1 MPLRRG
7 NRECSG
13 PHDLFCS
20 SLGTALAL
28 VAVPVYSQ
36 QQSPMADMDSPLLNE
51 ILVTR
56 SRRPRIGPGS
66 EQNLV
71 NIGPFNIWLNDA
83 AASPDG
89 NLKPAVNCG
98 SGNI

>member
-1 MPLRRG
+1 
-7 NRECSG
+7 
-13 PHDLFCS
+13 
-20 SLGTALAL
+20 LAL

-36 QQSPMADMDSPLLNE
+36 QQSPMADIDSPLLNE

-56 SRRPRIGPGS
+56 SRRTRIGPGS

-71 NIGPFNIWLNDA
+71 NIGPFNQYQAKRRGRFTRRQPQTGGQLW
-83 AASPDG
+83 
-89 NLKPAVNCG
+89 